1 MGFIHV
7 LVGLLLAIFGAEL
20 LILGLGSF
28 DFFGGIIFLIIGIVL
43 FIFALII
50 IALMLYDR
58 ERNKTRRYR

>member
-28 DFFGGIIFLIIGIVL
+28 DFLGGIVFMIIGSVL
-43 FIFALII
+43 SIFA
-50 IALMLYDR
+50 IALMLYG
-58 ERNKTRRYR
+58 RNKTRGNR